1 MNLIIGMMLGMTA
14 QFLTFLQLQ
23 GRWKFEWAKEN
34 PWWMVL
40 LGLPISYLFMSSVK
54 YMVEYFDGQLWP
66 SRIFGFTIGTITYAL
81 MSKILFEESINT
93 KTMVCLF
100 LSFLIILVQVFWK
113 D

>member
-1 MNLIIGMMLGMTA
+1 MKFFLAIILSVLGQVLA
-14 QFLTFLQLQ
+14 FYQLQ
-23 GRWKFEWAKEN
+23 GHLKYEWLKNNIWVA
-34 PWWMVL
+34 VL
-40 LGLPISYLFMSSVK
+40 MGIPISIIFMTSINLMIK
-54 YMVEYFDGQLWP
+54 HFDGQLWP